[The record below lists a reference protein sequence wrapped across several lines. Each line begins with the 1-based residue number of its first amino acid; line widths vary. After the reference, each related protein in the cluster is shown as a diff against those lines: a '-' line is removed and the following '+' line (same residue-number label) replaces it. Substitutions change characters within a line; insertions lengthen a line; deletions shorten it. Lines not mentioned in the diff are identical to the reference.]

1 MKLIRKILYW
11 LLLLLLF
18 GLAIRWFAPG
28 WIDGRYREAVTAR
41 PPLPFNACHKGW
53 GHRGL
58 VNAEAGIRE
67 NTVASVR
74 NAFDSGAAGVEVDIL
89 YDQESARFFVSH
101 DRPYQTDET
110 GERLELRALL
120 EKTGSHGYF
129 WLDAKDLRELA
140 PWVASDAVA
149 RLAALIEELN
159 LQDRV
164 FVESRHALYL
174 SWLAEQGIHTSLMIS
189 PNERKYSP
197 VVFQANLYLAKLAYT
212 WGPFS
217 ALSMN
222 DYRYT
227 EGVASGLGQQV
238 PVLVSTVNDRAAF
251 QHYADMPAIAVV
263 LTDRDYFDYR
273 SCGEE

>member
-1 MKLIRKILYW
+1 MRLFRKILYW

-28 WIDGRYREAVTAR
+28 WIDGRYQEAVAAR
-41 PPLPFNACHKGW
+41 PSLPFNACHKGW
-53 GHRGL
+53 AHRGL

-89 YDQESARFFVSH
+89 YDRDLGRFFVSH
-101 DRPYQTDET
+101 DRPYQV
-110 GERLELRALL
+110 GAAGAPLELRTLL
-120 EKTGSHGYF
+120 EQNGGRGYF

-140 PWVASDAVA
+140 PWVASEAVA
-149 RLAALIEELN
+149 RLAALIRELD
-159 LQDRV
+159 LQNRV
-164 FVESRHALYL
+164 FVESRNALYL

-189 PNERKYSP
+189 PNERKYSAM
-197 VVFQANLYLAKLAYT
+197 VFQANLYLAKLAYT

-227 EGVASGLGQQV
+227 EGVARGLGQQV

-251 QHYADMPAIAVV
+251 LRYADTPAIAVV
-263 LTDRDYFDYR
+263 LTDLDYFDYR
-273 SCGEE
+273 SCEDE

>member
-1 MKLIRKILYW
+1 MRKILYW
-11 LLLLLLF
+11 LLLLVLF
-18 GLAIRWFAPG
+18 GLAIRWLAPG
-28 WIDGRYREAVTAR
+28 WIDEQYREAVAGR
-41 PPLPFNACHKGW
+41 PQLPGNVCRKGW

-58 VNAEAGIRE
+58 VNEDANIRE

-74 NAFDSGAAGVEVDIL
+74 NAFTAGAAGVEVDIL
-89 YDQESARFFVSH
+89 YDRESGRFIVSH
-101 DRPYQTDET
+101 DRPYQRDED
-110 GERLELRALL
+110 GEPLDLRSLF
-120 EKTGSHGYF
+120 EQVGSGGYF

-149 RLAALIEELN
+149 QLAGLIRELGMRE
-159 LQDRV
+159 RV

-189 PNERKYSP
+189 PNEHKYSRG
-197 VVFQANLYLAKLAYT
+197 VFRANLYLAKLAYT

-217 ALSMN
+217 AFSMN

-227 EGVASGLGQQV
+227 AGVAEELGVQV

-251 QHYADMPAIAVV
+251 QRFADSPAIAVV
-263 LTDRDYFDYR
+263 LTDRPFFDYR
-273 SCGEE
+273 GCKN